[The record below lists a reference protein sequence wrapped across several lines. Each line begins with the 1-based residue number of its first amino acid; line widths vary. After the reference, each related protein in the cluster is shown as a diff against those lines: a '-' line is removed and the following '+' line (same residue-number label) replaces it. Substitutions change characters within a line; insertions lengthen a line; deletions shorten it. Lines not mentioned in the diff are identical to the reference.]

1 VYPLID
7 VYNTTGVNQVI
18 GTIQNPCI
26 AKSLLVLLGEQL
38 VVRGTCNNGGVERWN
53 RPFIQ
58 YSAKCTWSKN
68 VAVASEQL
76 FVAHNA
82 NGKLIAGTTTVIVID
97 TAALADRLNSS
108 QSPVWRRINRLEE
121 KGVVQRRVALLDRNA
136 LGMEI
141 VVFATVN
148 LTQTGRQNLLAFE
161 REVETHP
168 EVVECYTMAGIW
180 DYVLKIICK
189 DVRHYEDFV
198 RNTLLSG
205 DLVREMHS
213 HIAVTEIKNTTELPI
228 ATQL

>member
-1 VYPLID
+1 MAALID
-7 VYNTTGVNQVI
+7 FDDTTRIDEVI
-18 GTIQNPCI
+18 GTVKNPGT
-26 AKSLLVLLGEQL
+26 AKAV
-38 VVRGTCNNGGVERWN
+38 VVR
-53 RPFIQ
+53 
-58 YSAKCTWSKN
+58 
-68 VAVASEQL
+68 
-76 FVAHNA
+76 
-82 NGKLIAGTTTVIVID
+82 
-97 TAALADRLNSS
+97 
-108 QSPVWRRINRLEE
+108 
-121 KGVVQRRVALLDRNA
+121 RRVALLDRNA
-136 LGMEI
+136 LGMGI

-148 LTQTGRQNLLAFE
+148 LTQTGRQNLLALE

-228 ATQL
+228 ATQLS

>member
-1 VYPLID
+1 MWPSD
-7 VYNTTGVNQVI
+7 QVFR
-18 GTIQNPCI
+18 TFLSHLRRRDSP
-26 AKSLLVLLGEQL
+26 
-38 VVRGTCNNGGVERWN
+38 
-53 RPFIQ
+53 
-58 YSAKCTWSKN
+58 
-68 VAVASEQL
+68 
-76 FVAHNA
+76 
-82 NGKLIAGTTTVIVID
+82 
-97 TAALADRLNSS
+97 RL
-108 QSPVWRRINRLEE
+108 RL
-121 KGVVQRRVALLDRNA
+121 
-136 LGMEI
+136 
-141 VVFATVN
+141 
-148 LTQTGRQNLLAFE
+148 RQNLLAFE

>member
-1 VYPLID
+1 MEFNIPI
-7 VYNTTGVNQVI
+7 
-18 GTIQNPCI
+18 
-26 AKSLLVLLGEQL
+26 
-38 VVRGTCNNGGVERWN
+38 
-53 RPFIQ
+53 
-58 YSAKCTWSKN
+58 YSEKGINMSQEWSK
-68 VAVASEQL
+68 QD
-76 FVAHNA
+76 
-82 NGKLIAGTTTVIVID
+82 IAIMSSLQQDSTVS

-121 KGVVQRRVALLDRNA
+121 EGIVQRRVALLDRNA

-148 LTQTGRQNLLAFE
+148 LTQSGRQNLLAFE

-205 DLVREMHS
+205 D
-213 HIAVTEIKNTTELPI
+213 
-228 ATQL
+228 

>member
-1 VYPLID
+1 M
-7 VYNTTGVNQVI
+7 
-18 GTIQNPCI
+18 
-26 AKSLLVLLGEQL
+26 SSE
-38 VVRGTCNNGGVERWN
+38 
-53 RPFIQ
+53 
-58 YSAKCTWSKN
+58 WSKQDI
-68 VAVASEQL
+68 AVMASLQQDS
-76 FVAHNA
+76 
-82 NGKLIAGTTTVIVID
+82 TVS

-121 KGVVQRRVALLDRNA
+121 EGRSASVALLDRNA

-161 REVETHP
+161 REVEMHP

-228 ATQL
+228 ATQLS

>member
-1 VYPLID
+1 MS
-7 VYNTTGVNQVI
+7 
-18 GTIQNPCI
+18 
-26 AKSLLVLLGEQL
+26 SLQ
-38 VVRGTCNNGGVERWN
+38 
-53 RPFIQ
+53 Q
-58 YSAKCTWSKN
+58 DS
-68 VAVASEQL
+68 
-76 FVAHNA
+76 
-82 NGKLIAGTTTVIVID
+82 TVS

-148 LTQTGRQNLLAFE
+148 LTQTGRQNLLTFE
-161 REVETHP
+161 R